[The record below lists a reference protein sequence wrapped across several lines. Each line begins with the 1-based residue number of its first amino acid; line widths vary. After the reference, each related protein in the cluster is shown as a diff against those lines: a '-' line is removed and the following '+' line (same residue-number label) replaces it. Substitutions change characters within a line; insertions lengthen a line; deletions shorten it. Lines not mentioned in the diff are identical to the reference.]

1 MEEEQG
7 RKEDTS
13 RSRADIILDRCIKH
27 CILYFVDFD
36 TIISTKYSGAL
47 GRRNEHASVKK
58 FFTTIEHLNSFYR
71 STTPV
76 KYSLR

>member
-27 CILYFVDFD
+27 CNLLFVDFD

-47 GRRNEHASVKK
+47 GRRHEHASLKK
-58 FFTTIEHLNSFYR
+58 LFTTIEHLNRLSR
-71 STTPV
+71 STTPI